1 MRPFLVTSWSGHR
14 NDPDIPEPV
23 RHVWKQKFRPSPHQP
38 KTRQRNGD
46 FALLDPEGKVVSWF
60 DAVGPSGPGRPNDLV
75 QNTVDQ
81 LKRASRRLGLPA
93 QPRRFKSRS
102 ALKLPEPP
110 PGTLGLRIFV
120 RLDDRRMPAYR
131 FPVVE
136 VVEMAPADWNALSW
150 PSGRR
155 SVDASKFKKWLSQV
169 YPPGVMERVDPVTK
183 KAYVITGVSGQLS
196 LAPSVSSARHRHA
209 VAIGR
214 VRLSDSGTDGF
225 GYEGTLELVMTY
237 AKQSSE
243 VISMKGFFRG
253 SYPRQDRQRQMTRL
267 VPLEAVFESRPR

>member
-38 KTRQRNGD
+38 KTRQSNVD
-46 FALLDPEGKVVSWF
+46 FALLDPEGKVVTWF
-60 DAVGPSGPGRPNDLV
+60 DAVGPTGQGRPNDLV
-75 QNTVDQ
+75 QNTLDQ

-93 QPRRFKSRS
+93 LPRRFKSRS

-131 FPVVE
+131 SPVVE
-136 VVEMAPADWNALSW
+136 VVEMAPADWTALSW
-150 PSGRR
+150 PSGQR
-155 SVDASKFKKWLSQV
+155 SVDASKFKKWLSQG

-243 VISMKGFFRG
+243 VISMKGFFRV

-267 VPLEAVFESRPR
+267 VPLEAVFESLPR

>member
-23 RHVWKQKFRPSPHQP
+23 RDVWKQKFRPSPGEP
-38 KTRQRNGD
+38 KTRQSNVD
-46 FALLDPEGKVVSWF
+46 FALLDPKGKVVTWF
-60 DAVGPSGPGRPNDLV
+60 DAVGPAGPGRPNDLV

-81 LKRASRRLGLPA
+81 LKRASRRLGLSS
-93 QPRRFKSRS
+93 QTRLFKSPPT
-102 ALKLPEPP
+102 LKLPEPR
-110 PGTLGLRIFV
+110 GKLGLRIFV

-169 YPPGVMERVDPVTK
+169 YPPGIMERVDPVTK
-183 KAYVITGVSGQLS
+183 KAYVVTGVSGQLS
-196 LAPSVSSARHRHA
+196 LAPSGSSSRHRHA

-214 VRLSDSGTDGF
+214 VRLSDSGADGF

-237 AKQSSE
+237 AKQLSE

-253 SYPRQDRQRQMTRL
+253 SYPRHDRQRQMTRL
-267 VPLEAVFESRPR
+267 VPLEAVFESRP